1 MRAVHRFAFR
11 SEQSAVGPMGW
22 DEARMRNSYFL
33 DASGQ
38 MNIVIGFL
46 IAAAVGLTGIGG
58 GSFTV
63 PALVLIVGL
72 TAGEAVGTAFL
83 FAGVLRLIA
92 APFYLFGKQIHSRY
106 LWLLLQGAVP
116 GLLVGIWGLRLLN
129 REAGNP
135 LIIVVL
141 GVLLAA
147 SSSVTFIRR
156 VQNPSFARKNHRW
169 LPWLALPIGVESGF
183 SSAGAGALGTV
194 LLLNYSEMTPSQV
207 VGTDLLFGLV
217 LAVIGGAFHW
227 TFGSINGPVLLEL
240 LAGGL
245 PGVIVGCLL
254 ARRVPASKL
263 KTAVATIAIV
273 AGLQLVWTGSRA
285 FAAARRSRNEA
296 KIMLQAGRPQVIHV
310 AR

>member
-1 MRAVHRFAFR
+1 
-11 SEQSAVGPMGW
+11 MGW
-22 DEARMRNSYFL
+22 NEAGVRHSHFL
-33 DASGQ
+33 DAGGK
-38 MNIVIGFL
+38 MNFIIGFL

-72 TAGEAVGTAFL
+72 TAGEAVCTAFL

-92 APFYLFGKQIHSRY
+92 APFYLVGKQIHSRY

-129 REAGNP
+129 RDAGNP
-135 LIIVVL
+135 LVIVVL

-147 SSSVTFIRR
+147 SSSITFIRR
-156 VQNPSFARKNHRW
+156 VQNPSFAGKNHRW

-194 LLLNYSEMTPSQV
+194 LLLNYSEMTPAQV

-217 LAVIGGAFHW
+217 LAVIGSAFHW
-227 TFGSINGPVLLEL
+227 TFGSINSSVLVEL
-240 LAGGL
+240 LAGGV
-245 PGVIVGCLL
+245 PGVVAGCLL
-254 ARRVPASKL
+254 ARKVPANKL
-263 KTAVATIAIV
+263 KTAVAMVAIF
-273 AGLQLVWTGSRA
+273 AGLQLVWSGTRTL
-285 FAAARRSRNEA
+285 AARRATSTA
-296 KIMLQAGRPQVIHV
+296 KITGLVRIGHAPAKGF
-310 AR
+310 

>member
-1 MRAVHRFAFR
+1 
-11 SEQSAVGPMGW
+11 MGW
-22 DEARMRNSYFL
+22 NEAGVRHSHFL
-33 DASGQ
+33 DAGGK
-38 MNIVIGFL
+38 MNFIIGFL

-63 PALVLIVGL
+63 PALMLIVGL

-116 GLLVGIWGLRLLN
+116 GLLVGIWGLRWLN
-129 REAGNP
+129 RDAGNP
-135 LIIVVL
+135 LVIVLL
-141 GVLLAA
+141 GILLAA

-156 VQNPSFARKNHRW
+156 VQNPSFAGKNHRW

-194 LLLNYSEMTPSQV
+194 LLLNYSEMTPGQV

-217 LAVIGGAFHW
+217 LAVIGSAFHW
-227 TFGSINGPVLLEL
+227 TFGSINSPVLVEL
-240 LAGGL
+240 LAGGV
-245 PGVIVGCLL
+245 PGVVAGCLL
-254 ARRVPASKL
+254 ARKVPANKL
-263 KTAVATIAIV
+263 KTAVAMVAIF
-273 AGLQLVWTGSRA
+273 AGLQLVWSGGRA
-285 FAAARRSRNEA
+285 FVAARHATNAA
-296 KIMLQAGRPQVIHV
+296 KITAQAGAGH

>member
-1 MRAVHRFAFR
+1 
-11 SEQSAVGPMGW
+11 MGRNK
-22 DEARMRNSYFL
+22 ARVRNSHFL
-33 DASGQ
+33 HAGGK
-38 MNIVIGFL
+38 MNFLIGFL
-46 IAAAVGLTGIGG
+46 IAAAVGLTGVGG

-63 PALVLIVGL
+63 PALVLLAGL

-92 APFYLFGKQIHSRY
+92 APFYLLKKQIHSRY

-116 GLLVGIWGLRLLN
+116 GLLVGTWALRFLN
-129 REAGNP
+129 RDAGNP
-135 LIIVVL
+135 VAILVL

-156 VQNPSFARKNHRW
+156 VQNPSFAGKNYRW
-169 LPWLALPIGVESGF
+169 LPWLALPIGMESGF

-194 LLLNYSEMTPSQV
+194 LLLNYSEMTPAQV

-227 TFGSINGPVLLEL
+227 TFGSVSMPILFQLLL
-240 LAGGL
+240 GGV
-245 PGVIVGCLL
+245 PGVVLGCLL
-254 ARRVPASKL
+254 ARRVPANKL
-263 KTAVATIAIV
+263 RTAVAMVAIF
-273 AGLQLVWTGSRA
+273 AGLQLVWTGSRTL
-285 FAAARRSRNEA
+285 AARWATNTA
-296 KIMLQAGRPQVIHV
+296 KITGQAGLGH